1 MVLTEAP
8 TREAH
13 IKKTYLQ
20 VTGMTCASCVSRV
33 EAALRGTK
41 GVSEASVNLA
51 SEKAAVTYDPS
62 QVSIGDMVDAVRDA
76 GYGVVT
82 ETATLP
88 VQGMTCASCVKRI
101 EDSLGAMDGVIDV
114 SVNLATERVTVKY
127 SPTEVTL
134 PEIKKTI
141 IDAGYT
147 VPEVKT
153 EKEFVDAEREARKK
167 EMADLTLKFILSG
180 LAAAAIMAIMFF
192 GSYIPIVSSLPMEW
206 IAYLAFV
213 LATPVQFWIG
223 WRFYK
228 GAYAALKHGT
238 ADMNVLIAVGTS
250 AAYFY
255 SVVAT
260 FAPQLVSVGGMMPAT
275 YYDTSTMIIALILL
289 GRLLEA
295 RAKGQTSE
303 AIRRLTGL
311 RAKTARVVRNGHEED
326 IPVEQVSVGDVIVVR
341 PGEKV
346 PVDGVV
352 TEGYSAVD
360 ESMVTGEPIPA
371 SKKEGDNV
379 IGATI
384 NKTGSFRFRAT
395 KVGKDTVLSQIIKMV
410 EEAQGTKAP
419 IQRLADQ
426 VAAVFVPVVIGLAIL
441 TFLAWYILGHQ
452 PLFALL
458 NFISVLI
465 IACPCAMGLA
475 TPTAIMVGT
484 GKGAQYGI
492 LIKGGESL
500 ENAYRIKTIVLDKT
514 GTITKGEPSLVDVV
528 AMPGYTPEDVI
539 RHAASAEK
547 SSEHPLGD
555 AIVKGAKARNIPLTD
570 AAKFDAVP
578 GKGIVAEVDHH
589 IVMVGNAK
597 LMEFEEIPIEE
608 MRKAFERLSSEGKTP
623 MYVSVDDKPAGVV
636 AVADTIKEGSKEA
649 IAEFK
654 KMGIEAI
661 MVTGD
666 NRRTAEAI
674 AKQVGIT
681 RVLAEVLPQD
691 KAEVVKKLQAEGKN
705 VAMVG
710 DGINDAPALAQAN
723 TGIAIGTGTDVAIE
737 SSDITLMGGDLRSVV
752 TAIKLSRATIRT
764 IRMNLFWAFFYNV
777 VGIPIAAGIL
787 YPWFQIL
794 LNPIIAAAAMAFSSV
809 SVVSNSLLLNR
820 FKP

>member
-1 MVLTEAP
+1 MVITEAP
-8 TREAH
+8 A
-13 IKKTYLQ
+13 KKTLLK
-20 VTGMTCASCVSRV
+20 VTGMTCASCVSHV
-33 EAALRGTK
+33 EAALMGLK

-51 SEKAAVTYDPS
+51 NEKAAVTYDPS
-62 QVSIGDMVDAVRDA
+62 QVSIADMVNAVKDA

-101 EDSLGAMDGVIDV
+101 EDALRGTDGVISA

-127 SPTEVTL
+127 NPAQVTL
-134 PEIKKTI
+134 PELKKVI
-141 IDAGYT
+141 SDAGYS
-147 VPEVKT
+147 VPEAEA
-153 EKEFVDAEREARKK
+153 EKELVDTEREARKK
-167 EMADLTLKFILSG
+167 EMVDLTLKFILSG
-180 LAAAAIMAIMFF
+180 IAAAVIMALMFF
-192 GSYIPIVSSLPMEW
+192 GPYIPIISSLPHEW
-206 IAYLAFV
+206 IMYVSFL

-223 WRFYK
+223 WRFYR

-250 AAYFY
+250 AAYLY
-255 SVVAT
+255 SVIAT
-260 FAPQLVSVGGMMPAT
+260 FAPQLVAIGGMMPAT
-275 YYDTSTMIIALILL
+275 YFDTSTMIIALILL

-311 RAKTARVVRNGHEED
+311 RAKTARVIRDGHEQD
-326 IPVEQVSVGDVIVVR
+326 IPVEDVKVGDVIVVR
-341 PGEKV
+341 PGEKI

-352 TEGYSAVD
+352 TEGYSSVD
-360 ESMVTGEPIPA
+360 ESMISGEPIPA
-371 SKKEGDNV
+371 TKKPGDTV

-395 KVGKDTVLSQIIKMV
+395 RVGRDTVLSQIIKMV

-419 IQRLADQ
+419 IQRLADR
-426 VAAVFVPVVIGLAIL
+426 VAAVFVPVVIGLAML
-441 TFLAWYILGHQ
+441 TFIAWYFLGPQ
-452 PLFALL
+452 PSFLMALL

-500 ENAYRIKTIVLDKT
+500 ENAYRINTIVLDKT
-514 GTITKGEPSLVDVV
+514 GTITKGEPSLVDVI
-528 AMPGYTPEDVI
+528 AMPGFTEQDAI
-539 RHAASAEK
+539 HFAGSAEK
-547 SSEHPLGD
+547 GSEHPLGD
-555 AIVKGAKARNIPLTD
+555 AIVKGAKARNIPLSD
-570 AAKFDAVP
+570 ATKFDAVP
-578 GKGIVAEVDHH
+578 GKGIVAEIDGH

-597 LMEFEEIPIEE
+597 LMELEDIPLDE
-608 MRKAFERLSSEGKTP
+608 MQKAFGKLSAEGKTP

-649 IAEFK
+649 IAAFRQL
-654 KMGIEAI
+654 GIETI

-674 AKQVGIT
+674 AKQVGIG

-691 KAEVVKKLQAEGKN
+691 KAEVVKELQAESRN

-752 TAIKLSRATIRT
+752 TAIKLSKATIRT
-764 IRMNLFWAFFYNV
+764 IRMNLFWAFFYNI

-787 YPWFQIL
+787 YPWFHIL

>member
-1 MVLTEAP
+1 MIIPESGAGS
-8 TREAH
+8 
-13 IKKTYLQ
+13 KKTVLKI
-20 VTGMTCASCVSRV
+20 TGMTCASCVSRV
-33 EAALRGTK
+33 EAALKGLK
-41 GVSEASVNLA
+41 GVAEASVNLA
-51 SEKAAVTYDPS
+51 NEKATVSYDPAA
-62 QVSIGDMVDAVRDA
+62 VSPADMVNAVVDA

-82 ETATLP
+82 EAATLP
-88 VQGMTCASCVKRI
+88 VLGMTCASCVKRI
-101 EDSLGAMDGVIDV
+101 EDDLREKDGVI
-114 SVNLATERVTVKY
+114 SAAVNLATERVTVVY

-134 PEIKKTI
+134 PEIRKTI
-141 IDAGYT
+141 KDAGYT
-147 VPEVKT
+147 VPE
-153 EKEFVDAEREARKK
+153 EEAAKEYVDTERESRKK
-167 EMADLTLKFILSG
+167 EMRDLTLKFILSG
-180 LAAAAIMAIMFF
+180 IASLAIMALMFL
-192 GSYIPIVSSLPMEW
+192 GPHIPLISSLPVEW
-206 IAYLAFV
+206 VPYIAFII
-213 LATPVQFWIG
+213 ATPVQFWIG
-223 WRFYK
+223 WRFYR

-260 FAPQLVSVGGMMPAT
+260 FAPGLVSIGGTAPAT
-275 YYDTSTMIIALILL
+275 YFDTSTMIIALILL

-311 RAKTARVVRNGHEED
+311 KPKTARVVREGVEAE
-326 IPVEQVSVGDVIVVR
+326 IPVGDVSPGDIVVVR
-341 PGEKV
+341 PGEQI
-346 PVDGVV
+346 PVDGTV
-352 TEGYSAVD
+352 TEGYSSVD
-360 ESMVTGEPIPA
+360 ESMITGEPIPA
-371 SKKEGDNV
+371 SKKPGDSV

-384 NKTGSFRFRAT
+384 NRTGSFRFRAT
-395 KVGKDTVLSQIIKMV
+395 KVGKDTVLSQIIRLV

-419 IQRLADQ
+419 IQRLADK
-426 VAAVFVPVVIGLAIL
+426 VASVFVPVVIGLAAL
-441 TFLAWYILGHQ
+441 TFLAWYFLGPQ
-452 PLFALL
+452 PSFLLALL

-500 ENAYRIKTIVLDKT
+500 ENAYRINAIVLDKT
-514 GTITKGEPSLVDVV
+514 GTITRGEPSLTDTI
-528 AMPGYTPEDVI
+528 AMPGFTRQELI
-539 RHAASAEK
+539 RFVGSAEVG
-547 SSEHPLGD
+547 SEHPIGE
-555 AIVKGAKARNIPLTD
+555 AIVRGARSEGADLP
-570 AAKFDAVP
+570 AATKFEAVP
-578 GKGIVAEVDHH
+578 GKGVVAEVDGH
-589 IVMVGNAK
+589 IVMAGNDK
-597 LMEFEEIPIEE
+597 LMELGDVPADD
-608 MRKAFERLSSEGKTP
+608 MRVELERLSAEGKTP
-623 MYVSVDDKPAGVV
+623 MYVAVDEKPAGVV

-649 IAEFK
+649 VEAFK
-654 KMGIEAI
+654 QMGIETV

-674 AKQVGIT
+674 AGQVGIGN
-681 RVLAEVLPQD
+681 VLAGVLPGD
-691 KAEVVKKLQAEGKN
+691 KAEEIKKLQAEGRN

-723 TGIAIGTGTDVAIE
+723 TGIAIGTGTDIAIE
-737 SSDITLMGGDLRSVV
+737 SSDITLMSGDLRSVV

-777 VGIPIAAGIL
+777 IGIPIAAGIL
-787 YPWFQIL
+787 YPWFHVL